1 MPQEPSYIAFI
12 SYRHL
17 PLDMEAAKRI
27 QKKIENYTIPKD
39 FREQFGGKKFGHVFR
54 DEDELPST
62 ASLSDSIYYAL
73 DRSKFLIVI
82 CTPDLPQS
90 RWCEAEIKYF
100 LKTHDRDHILAVL
113 ADGEPDQS
121 FSPYILH
128 DFDSEGNPIADY
140 EPLAANI
147 DGPNHTLN
155 KRALNKE
162 VTRLFA
168 AFLGCPFDALWQREK
183 RARVN
188 RLLGASAV
196 AIAILCAFLGVVLNR
211 NARIQEQNQ
220 KIEEQNREL
229 QSRLSTVLVNGGMA
243 KLEDHD
249 VAGAIEDA
257 LSSLESDDPAVYDH
271 RAGTLLASA
280 LGAYKKKEMRSSI
293 VYSQSTGITEMRVTD
308 DKKHMLLLDE
318 VGVLRCLDLATYEP
332 LWEANTGETY
342 NDGETSEVP
351 AQIYTENLGDRVIC
365 KDDAGVSCRSVADGT
380 LLWSFSVKKENTNSF
395 QTISD
400 DGSLFAVA
408 DKNSGSGTWE
418 VVFLNTADGTE
429 RGRIDLTEG
438 GTYTP
443 ALREGD
449 MPFECA
455 AAFSPD
461 NTRFAYIIPVDE
473 AVAESAES
481 AESIEADE
489 PAEVAE
495 SIEAEELTEAD
506 ETTEPAEPKTGYS
519 LCYVDLNTLKTRSV
533 GFIETKYH
541 TYLFYGMDVD
551 AADDSIFVAA
561 YTGVSIYTIL
571 CTVNGDPFDKDVHFA
586 ANEQHVT
593 HKYKAKGGM
602 DFIDDYFDITEC
614 RFLSKR
620 GRVYIFSDN
629 QMFIYNRTDNEMY
642 NFYPL
647 TGSIVNAYWADPENN
662 KMEVI
667 TDDGYITGYT
677 MSYEGNWILNNV
689 FATKSD
695 QDIVSKSCPS
705 GDAPV
710 SERGTIYTISQSA
723 PGRLYF
729 VEFVSDPNGET
740 LINGRKD
747 GDFSYVLSGH
757 SDTGFL
763 FYRDNTVA
771 SFDKKSGEIRR
782 TTKFDD
788 YLTGSNAIILDE
800 DHFLIDDDRYSMDG
814 TIDKYATPVTEDF
827 YDMTPD
833 RSIRLSDGQILSW
846 GLYHIYGFEI
856 DESQAQSSK
865 FADGDPSA
873 VKLWLN
879 GEPVESLNDPAN
891 SEMFFDD
898 NWEISP
904 LTAAGENGLI
914 LRYGYAM
921 NVPGDGEMPSDGELP
936 ENAEL
941 PEGEETSGVG
951 ESSGAGETSGAE
963 AALEDEAVLEGEELL
978 EDEDIYVS
986 EDDFL
991 SYMQHGTYT
1000 VRDTKELCIMDTLTG
1015 KAVMIEPPHPTTGD
1029 IEAAF
1034 AHGKKLCAVA
1044 YESGDIFVYDIEKG
1058 SADSGSDDSVAQVQI
1073 EKRYIANEIMGIC
1086 FSDDDAY
1093 LVVLTSSGRLDIYR
1107 TDDYQ
1112 LVFSERIDSLKEAM
1126 GIYSTDTLK
1135 AQASQ
1140 DGGILF
1146 LTLGTRCMII
1156 DTVGWTEIVSFGAD
1170 AVTYDA
1176 ETGKVYM
1183 IINNFDIDPSG
1194 APEIVTYPCYDI
1206 PELVEWARR

>member
-308 DKKHMLLLDE
+308 DRKHMLLLDE

-461 NTRFAYIIPVDE
+461 NTPSRP
-473 AVAESAES
+473 S
-481 AESIEADE
+481 
-489 PAEVAE
+489 P
-495 SIEAEELTEAD
+495 
-506 ETTEPAEPKTGYS
+506 P
-519 LCYVDLNTLKTRSV
+519 
-533 GFIETKYH
+533 
-541 TYLFYGMDVD
+541 
-551 AADDSIFVAA
+551 
-561 YTGVSIYTIL
+561 
-571 CTVNGDPFDKDVHFA
+571 
-586 ANEQHVT
+586 
-593 HKYKAKGGM
+593 
-602 DFIDDYFDITEC
+602 
-614 RFLSKR
+614 
-620 GRVYIFSDN
+620 N
-629 QMFIYNRTDNEMY
+629 Q
-642 NFYPL
+642 
-647 TGSIVNAYWADPENN
+647 S
-662 KMEVI
+662 
-667 TDDGYITGYT
+667 
-677 MSYEGNWILNNV
+677 
-689 FATKSD
+689 
-695 QDIVSKSCPS
+695 
-705 GDAPV
+705 
-710 SERGTIYTISQSA
+710 
-723 PGRLYF
+723 
-729 VEFVSDPNGET
+729 
-740 LINGRKD
+740 
-747 GDFSYVLSGH
+747 
-757 SDTGFL
+757 
-763 FYRDNTVA
+763 
-771 SFDKKSGEIRR
+771 RR
-782 TTKFDD
+782 TNLPK
-788 YLTGSNAIILDE
+788 SP
-800 DHFLIDDDRYSMDG
+800 S
-814 TIDKYATPVTEDF
+814 
-827 YDMTPD
+827 
-833 RSIRLSDGQILSW
+833 LSRP
-846 GLYHIYGFEI
+846 
-856 DESQAQSSK
+856 K
-865 FADGDPSA
+865 
-873 VKLWLN
+873 N
-879 GEPVESLNDPAN
+879 
-891 SEMFFDD
+891 
-898 NWEISP
+898 
-904 LTAAGENGLI
+904 
-914 LRYGYAM
+914 
-921 NVPGDGEMPSDGELP
+921 
-936 ENAEL
+936 
-941 PEGEETSGVG
+941 
-951 ESSGAGETSGAE
+951 
-963 AALEDEAVLEGEELL
+963 
-978 EDEDIYVS
+978 
-986 EDDFL
+986 
-991 SYMQHGTYT
+991 
-1000 VRDTKELCIMDTLTG
+1000 
-1015 KAVMIEPPHPTTGD
+1015 
-1029 IEAAF
+1029 
-1034 AHGKKLCAVA
+1034 
-1044 YESGDIFVYDIEKG
+1044 
-1058 SADSGSDDSVAQVQI
+1058 
-1073 EKRYIANEIMGIC
+1073 
-1086 FSDDDAY
+1086 
-1093 LVVLTSSGRLDIYR
+1093 
-1107 TDDYQ
+1107 
-1112 LVFSERIDSLKEAM
+1112 
-1126 GIYSTDTLK
+1126 
-1135 AQASQ
+1135 
-1140 DGGILF
+1140 
-1146 LTLGTRCMII
+1146 
-1156 DTVGWTEIVSFGAD
+1156 
-1170 AVTYDA
+1170 
-1176 ETGKVYM
+1176 
-1183 IINNFDIDPSG
+1183 
-1194 APEIVTYPCYDI
+1194 
-1206 PELVEWARR
+1206 